1 MERFAIIEHQH
12 CKPEVVQ
19 KLTKCPNDRFSRWS
33 ERNGIGSSLY
43 DTVDLESSDDE
54 NLDVFFS
61 RKMGR
66 AAKEDQEDSART
78 DLFLPEYVI
87 TSGLPEIPN
96 LPEDIIN
103 DTQNE
108 SRLALRK
115 ASIDTTAT
123 DVLST
128 ERPQG

>member
-19 KLTKCPNDRFSRWS
+19 KLIKYPNDRFSRWA
-33 ERNGIGSSLY
+33 ERNSGGSSLY
-43 DTVDLESSDDE
+43 DTIELDSSDDE

-61 RKMGR
+61 RKMAR
-66 AAKEDQEDSART
+66 ATKGDQEDSART

-87 TSGLPEIPN
+87 TSGIPEIPN
-96 LPEDIIN
+96 LPEDV
-103 DTQNE
+103 TNE
-108 SRLALRK
+108 PQAESALTLRK

-123 DVLST
+123 DMSIA
-128 ERPQG
+128 ERPSG